1 MPQVMGPLDGA
12 SDWTFIDLGCGQG
25 MMLQPMRDALIEG
38 KPLFRRVVGVELDPG
53 THREDVRAH
62 RDPAIE
68 VRSGLKNTGLHL
80 SQVRSAELVPCWSSC
95 G

>member
-1 MPQVMGPLDGA
+1 MGLPQVMGPLVGA

-53 THREDVRAH
+53 THREAVRAH
-62 RDPAIE
+62 SDPAIE
-68 VRSGLKNTGLHL
+68 VPTQWAQKHWTCLLQFR
-80 SQVRSAELVPCWSSC
+80 C
-95 G
+95 